1 MGSNPLRSGE
11 TSENSLTRVS
21 VNKLARLPSSGKETF
36 HIHKAIYKLSL
47 IEFYALRRSYG
58 FLNFFDVLLVDFI
71 VEENA
76 LNSLQ

>member
-11 TSENSLTRVS
+11 TSESSLTRVS
-21 VNKLARLPSSGKETF
+21 VNKLARLPSSGKEAF
-36 HIHKAIYKLSL
+36 HIHKVWYKSSL
-47 IEFYALRRSYG
+47 IGFYALRRSYG

-71 VEENA
+71 VEEKA